1 MDLPNKNMKVYKTM
15 KSLKRFSLI
24 FCIFCFYLQNAYS
37 QIGYQVALLNTAT
50 GKPRAGETVNVTIEI
65 GDKKSHL
72 IWRETQTA
80 TSNDFGILSLTVGN
94 ENTFKNANWTN
105 LPFFIAVWVDNVLIG
120 RTQILSVPVAET
132 AKGGAPA
139 FPIED
144 LLGTWTKEDAY
155 VTFKEDGTFTGTMER
170 NHGNYSGYYNIS
182 GNIIYIFYAK
192 EFGESS
198 NSHGLCLFKDGK
210 FKGGTFNGYTK

>member
-1 MDLPNKNMKVYKTM
+1 MKTKIFISSFIFWCCSFL
-15 KSLKRFSLI
+15 SLS
-24 FCIFCFYLQNAYS
+24 A

-72 IWRETQTA
+72 IWRETQTV

-120 RTQILSVPVAET
+120 RTQILSVPLAEA

-144 LLGTWTKEDAY
+144 LLGTWSGRIPGYSTY
-155 VTFKEDGTFTGTMER
+155 SVTFNEDGTYIINYGEDGEEHGYYFIL
-170 NHGNYSGYYNIS
+170 GNYIFCAENNGSSSGYGSYTAHTFSISVFKNKTFCGGHYN
-182 GNIIYIFYAK
+182 GF
-192 EFGESS
+192 
-198 NSHGLCLFKDGK
+198 
-210 FKGGTFNGYTK
+210 TK

>member
-1 MDLPNKNMKVYKTM
+1 MKKYY
-15 KSLKRFSLI
+15 FII
-24 FCIFCFYLQNAYS
+24 FALFFCLQNVSA

-72 IWRETQTA
+72 IWRETQTV

-120 RTQILSVPVAET
+120 RTQILSVPLAEA

-144 LLGTWTKEDAY
+144 LLGTWSGRIPGYSTY
-155 VTFKEDGTFTGTMER
+155 SVTFNEDGTYIINYGEDGEEHGYYFIL
-170 NHGNYSGYYNIS
+170 GNYIFCAENNGSSSGYGSYTAHTFSISVFKNKTFCGGHYN
-182 GNIIYIFYAK
+182 GF
-192 EFGESS
+192 
-198 NSHGLCLFKDGK
+198 
-210 FKGGTFNGYTK
+210 TK

>member
-1 MDLPNKNMKVYKTM
+1 MKTKIFISSFIFWCCSFL
-15 KSLKRFSLI
+15 SLS
-24 FCIFCFYLQNAYS
+24 A

-72 IWRETQTA
+72 IWRETQTV

-94 ENTFKNANWTN
+94 ENTFKNAKWTN

-120 RTQILSVPVAET
+120 RTQILSVPLAEA

-144 LLGTWTKEDAY
+144 LLGTWTKGDAY
-155 VTFKEDGTFTGTMER
+155 VTFLEDGTFTGTMER

-182 GNIIYIFYAK
+182 GNIIYIFYAR
-192 EFGESS
+192 EFDESS

>member
-1 MDLPNKNMKVYKTM
+1 M

-72 IWRETQTA
+72 IWRETQTV

-105 LPFFIAVWVDNVLIG
+105 LPFFIAVWVDDVLIG
-120 RTQILSVPVAET
+120 RTQILSVPVAE
-132 AKGGAPA
+132 ASRGGAPA

-144 LLGTWTKEDAY
+144 LLGTWTKGDAY
-155 VTFKEDGTFTGTMER
+155 VTFKEDGTCSGGSGSGKDRVTYSGIYTI
-170 NHGNYSGYYNIS
+170 HGNIVYTFKSYDNINLDENESGFSYFKEGRFIGGPYCRYS
-182 GNIIYIFYAK
+182 K
-192 EFGESS
+192 
-198 NSHGLCLFKDGK
+198 
-210 FKGGTFNGYTK
+210 

>member
-1 MDLPNKNMKVYKTM
+1 MKKYC
-15 KSLKRFSLI
+15 FII
-24 FCIFCFYLQNAYS
+24 FALFFCLQNVSA

-80 TSNDFGILSLTVGN
+80 TSNDFGILSLSVGN

-105 LPFFIAVWVDNVLIG
+105 LPFFIAVWVNNVLIG
-120 RTQILSVPVAET
+120 RTQILSVPLAEA

-139 FPIED
+139 FPIND
-144 LLGTWTKEDAY
+144 LLGTWTDPDEWNGGT
-155 VTFKEDGTFTGTMER
+155 VTFNEDGTFSGVYGSVENGTTYSGIYTI
-170 NHGNYSGYYNIS
+170 HGNIVYTFKNYDSFYGKINDNSVSFFKEGRFIGGAYCTYS
-182 GNIIYIFYAK
+182 K
-192 EFGESS
+192 
-198 NSHGLCLFKDGK
+198 
-210 FKGGTFNGYTK
+210 

>member
-1 MDLPNKNMKVYKTM
+1 MKKYY
-15 KSLKRFSLI
+15 FII
-24 FCIFCFYLQNAYS
+24 FALFFCMQNVSA

-65 GDKKSHL
+65 SDKKSHL

-94 ENTFKNANWTN
+94 ENTFKNASWSN
-105 LPFFIAVWVDNVLIG
+105 LPFFVSVSVGGVLIG
-120 RTQILSVPVAET
+120 KTQILSVPLAEA

-144 LLGTWTKEDAY
+144 LLGTWTESGEDETTTY
-155 VTFKEDGTFTGTMER
+155 TFLEDYTFTFEYTNESYSETLKGKYMIL
-170 NHGNYSGYYNIS
+170 GNWVFIS
-182 GNIIYIFYAK
+182 FEDTDSKESIISFFDK
-192 EFGESS
+192 
-198 NSHGLCLFKDGK
+198 K
-210 FKGGTFNGYTK
+210 FHTDEMSKYTK

>member
-1 MDLPNKNMKVYKTM
+1 MKTKIFISSFIFWCCSFL
-15 KSLKRFSLI
+15 SLS
-24 FCIFCFYLQNAYS
+24 A

-72 IWRETQTA
+72 IWRETQTV

-105 LPFFIAVWVDNVLIG
+105 LPFFIAVWVDDVLIG
-120 RTQILSVPVAET
+120 RTQILSVPVAEA

-144 LLGTWTKEDAY
+144 LLGTWTKGDAY
-155 VTFKEDGTFTGTMER
+155 VTFKEDGTCSGRWTKGSKDYDDSF
-170 NHGNYSGYYNIS
+170 SGYYKIS
-182 GNIIYIFYAK
+182 GNIIYIFYAR
-192 EFGESS
+192 ELGGSS
-198 NSHGLCLFKDGK
+198 NSHGLCLFVDGT
-210 FKGGTFNGYTK
+210 FKGGSFIGFTK